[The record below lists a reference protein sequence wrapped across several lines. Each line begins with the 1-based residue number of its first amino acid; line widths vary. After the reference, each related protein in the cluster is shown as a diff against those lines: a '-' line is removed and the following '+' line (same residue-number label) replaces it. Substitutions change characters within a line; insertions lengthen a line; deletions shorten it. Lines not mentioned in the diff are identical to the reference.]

1 MNQSSKFLLNSLL
14 LILVILLAF
23 VLRLIGINQ
32 YPLWNDEAETAI
44 NSLQVLERGYP
55 HGTFRGEPM
64 YENFLWFKAES
75 DKYQYSEVNY
85 QGTIYEKNK
94 GWLPYYYLALVFKFF
109 GQNTL
114 TARLPFVLIS
124 ILSAV
129 FLYFLA
135 KELCYN
141 KKTAILASLFYSV
154 NYLLIV
160 NERQARYY
168 SFFIFLTIA
177 VLYFYQKLL
186 TAGNKQYY
194 WWLTLGLILLFYT
207 HIIGWLVTIVFIISH
222 WLFIKKK
229 GLSGYWLVSGALIF
243 VFTLPWLLLVKFWT
257 VFQFNTSP
265 ELKLIWLLFIATI
278 FGIYWIGK
286 VITEVF
292 FKYQIKFPLPKILL
306 TNLFIIFYLLIIPFL
321 IPEESLAIRIY
332 LPAIALLS
340 ITLASQV
347 VGLFNQQRLIKIVP
361 LALLLF
367 ILVEAYIYFSQDNG
381 IYYPAWLNPAI
392 NYLKEQKVLVNTPV
406 YVGSQQHSF
415 SFYTPYQIQLVWVLR
430 KSYLDSYPGEFYLIL
445 NKLRDYCMYKNE
457 KFCEDDF
464 LNYRDRVKSCELK
477 ILNNEIYIYHC
488 LPRHSVAGVCL
499 KVE

>member
-14 LILVILLAF
+14 IILVILLAF

-32 YPLWNDEAETAI
+32 YPLWNDEAETAL
-44 NSLQVLERGYP
+44 NSLQVLEVGYP
-55 HGTFRGEPM
+55 HGYFQGEPM
-64 YENFLWFKAES
+64 YENFLWLPSAS
-75 DKYQYSEVNY
+75 DKYQYTEVNY

-109 GQNTL
+109 GANTL
-114 TARLPFVLIS
+114 TARLPFIFIS

-135 KELCYN
+135 KELYYH
-141 KKTAILASLFYSV
+141 KKTAILASLFYAV

-186 TAGNKQYY
+186 NTGNKKYY

-207 HIIGWLVTIVFIISH
+207 HIIGWLITSIFIISH
-222 WLFIKKK
+222 WLFIKKG
-229 GLSGYWLVSGALIF
+229 GLNGYWQVCGVLIL

-257 VFQFNTSP
+257 VFQFNTSM
-265 ELKLIWLLFIATI
+265 ELKFIWLLFIATI

-292 FKYQIKFPLPKILL
+292 LKYQIKLSLPKIPL
-306 TNLFIIFYLLIIPFL
+306 TNLFIIFYLLITPFL
-321 IPEESLAIRIY
+321 IPEESFAIRIY

-340 ITLASQV
+340 LTLASQAA
-347 VGLFNQQRLIKIVP
+347 GLFNQQRLIRIVS

-381 IYYPAWLNPAI
+381 TYYPTWLNQGI
-392 NYLKEQKVLVNTPV
+392 NYLKEQNVSSDIPI
-406 YVGSQQHSF
+406 YVGSQQHPF

-445 NKLRDYCMYKNE
+445 NKLRDYCMYKDE
-457 KFCEDDF
+457 KLCQDNF
-464 LNYRDRVKSCELK
+464 LNYRDRVKSCDLK
-477 ILNNEIYIYHC
+477 ILANELFIYHC
-488 LPRHSVAGVCL
+488 WPKG
-499 KVE
+499 